1 MKKTLKSV
9 FAIVLVLTLILAM
22 GITANATVE
31 YKITVENTNSNISIS
46 GKTYKAYKV
55 FDLTLGTISYSPAAS
70 YDANETYYTRNEP
83 TYTVA
88 TVANEDAF
96 KEGTFYTM
104 SSVGAYAIADSYDA
118 NETYYTYEGPTY
130 TVATVADEGAFNEG
144 TFYTMSVGAYAYSI
158 KSTDWAFNTLTADA
172 TDEYKKAASSEVTEE
187 NLSNYYIKS
196 GETYTSA
203 SSYDSSTAYY
213 KKTGWTLTKY
223 GIKYQSSVSDTNTY
237 IIDGN
242 TMTEANARA
251 LADALTSSLPENA
264 AATGT
269 VSNGSE
275 KTVLNV
281 GEPGYYAVYGE
292 AAPKDPKGSETV
304 VAALGLTTAAPAQTV
319 NPKAEVPTLDKK
331 ITNVNEAT
339 TTSTQDVRDAILD
352 ENGKAAVAK
361 VGSTVSF
368 EIDSSVPDITGYDKY
383 IFTISDNMSTGL
395 SFIGSDT
402 EDTINTLK
410 VYIQTAV
417 ADETA
422 FSSGIYYIKNGSFS
436 KAAEYKSGEI
446 YYTQLTITDNYTITH
461 TVGTKSFTLTIL
473 KDVLAAHSTNDA
485 IAVTYDAIVNSSSL
499 NVNYDCNTAK
509 LTYSNDPSDSSD
521 STPSKNDTPE
531 RKVYVLNI
539 NIDVKKVATD
549 ADGAPLSDASFK
561 LYRIVD
567 GNVEYYK
574 WDDTNKKVTWTA
586 NKDEGDTFTTKPN
599 GAFDTQVCGLDK
611 GTYYLIETKAPN
623 GYNLLSTP
631 VEITITAKIEDEK
644 VTYTAVGA
652 VVTNGTVVLG
662 TANENQPL
670 ATSTIINNS
679 GGAIPSTGG
688 IGTVILYIVGGA
700 LTLCSGILLVVRRK
714 VNSKQA
720 AISKK

>member
-1 MKKTLKSV
+1 MKNTLKSV

-22 GITANATVE
+22 GITANAEGAEVE
-31 YKITVENTNSNISIS
+31 YKITVENTSSNISIS
-46 GKTYKAYKV
+46 GKTYNAYKV
-55 FDLTLGTISYSPAAS
+55 FDLTLGTISYSQ
-70 YDANETYYTRNEP
+70 
-83 TYTVA
+83 
-88 TVANEDAF
+88 
-96 KEGTFYTM
+96 
-104 SSVGAYAIADSYDA
+104 ADSYDA
-118 NETYYTYEGPTY
+118 NETYYTYEGSTY

-158 KSTDWAFNTLTADA
+158 KSTDWAFNTLTAGA
-172 TDEYKKAASSEVTEE
+172 TDEYEEAASFEVTGE
-187 NLSNYYIKS
+187 NVSNYYIKS

-203 SSYDSSTAYY
+203 SSYDSSTTYY

-242 TMTEANARA
+242 TMKQANARA
-251 LADALTSSLPENA
+251 LADALTSSLPEDV
-264 AATGT
+264 AATGI
-269 VSNGSE
+269 VSSDSE
-275 KTVLNV
+275 KIVLNV
-281 GEPGYYAVYGE
+281 GGPGYYAVYGK

-331 ITNVNEAT
+331 ITNVNEAAAS
-339 TTSTQDVRDAILD
+339 STQVVNDAILD
-352 ENGKAAVAK
+352 GNGKAAVAK

-383 IFTISDNMSTGL
+383 IFTISDNMSKGL
-395 SFIGSDT
+395 SFIGPDAKNKI
-402 EDTINTLK
+402 ETLE

-422 FSSGIYYIKNGSFS
+422 FSQGTYYIKNKNGSFS
-436 KAAEYKSGEI
+436 NATTYYSSET

-461 TVGTKSFTLTIL
+461 TVGTKSFTLTIP
-473 KDVLAAHSTNDA
+473 KTVLAAHSTNDA

-549 ADGAPLSDASFK
+549 ADGDPLSDASFK